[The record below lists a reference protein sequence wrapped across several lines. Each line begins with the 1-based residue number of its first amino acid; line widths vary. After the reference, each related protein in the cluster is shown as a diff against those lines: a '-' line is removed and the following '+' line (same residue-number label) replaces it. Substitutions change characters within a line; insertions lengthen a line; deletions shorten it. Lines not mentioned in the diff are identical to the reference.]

1 MLELEADKQLT
12 AVAVGFRPNKAK
24 RLRLH
29 WDKAE
34 ANLAVTIFS
43 DSNEAI
49 K

>member
-1 MLELEADKQLT
+1 MLQLEADKQFT
-12 AVAVGFRPNKAK
+12 ADAVGFKPNKAK
-24 RLRLH
+24 RLGLR

-34 ANLAVTIFS
+34 ANLPVTFFS

>member
-12 AVAVGFRPNKAK
+12 ADAVGFKPNKAK
-24 RLRLH
+24 LLGLP

-34 ANLAVTIFS
+34 DNLAVTYFS

>member
-12 AVAVGFRPNKAK
+12 ADAVGFKPNKAK
-24 RLRLH
+24 RLGLH
-29 WDKAE
+29 WDRTE
-34 ANLAVTIFS
+34 TNLAVTFFS